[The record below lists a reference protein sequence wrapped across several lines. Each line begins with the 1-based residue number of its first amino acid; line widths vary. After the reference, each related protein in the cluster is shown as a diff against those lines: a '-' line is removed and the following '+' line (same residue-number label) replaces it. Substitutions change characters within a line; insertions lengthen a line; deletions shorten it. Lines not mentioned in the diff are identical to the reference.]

1 MKKTLVLVAALV
13 LAPAAFAKGGSKQT
27 HHCEVEGKE
36 VAKTKKE
43 CKAAK
48 GTWAKGAP
56 AAAEAP
62 APAAK

>member
-1 MKKTLVLVAALV
+1 MTKTLVFAAALIA
-13 LAPAAFAKGGSKQT
+13 APAVLAKGGSPQT
-27 HHCEVEGKE
+27 HHCEVDGKE

-56 AAAEAP
+56 SAAGS
-62 APAAK
+62 AASK